1 MERGAELYI
10 STAIQKQILR
20 GLREFYPIKVDEIV
34 LVAAVQK
41 QIKDAS
47 TEQIAGDIRDLR
59 DKGLIKESA
68 L

>member
-10 STAIQKQILR
+10 CTAIQKQTLR

-41 QIKDAS
+41 
-47 TEQIAGDIRDLR
+47 
-59 DKGLIKESA
+59 
-68 L
+68 